1 MYINIQFFFNYQKKK
16 KIQFF
21 PTSNTWDLNQESK
34 RSFPIL
40 EMMNIMNLK
49 HSVLM
54 FIGIGLVLPA
64 PSVIG
69 FSLLCQHGPHWKR

>member
-1 MYINIQFFFNYQKKK
+1 MYIN
-16 KIQFF
+16 IQFF

-34 RSFPIL
+34 LSFPIL
-40 EMMNIMNLK
+40 EVMNIMNLK

-54 FIGIGLVLPA
+54 FIGIGLVLSA

-69 FSLLCQHGPHWKR
+69 FNLLCQHGPHWKR